1 MDYICIR
8 VRTYACVEVLTVTAA
23 QEIRGKSSTGQEM
36 SETVGASFIK
46 DFFGRY
52 KAKSQRQFK

>member
-23 QEIRGKSSTGQEM
+23 QEIRGKVFNWTGNE
-36 SETVGASFIK
+36 
-46 DFFGRY
+46 
-52 KAKSQRQFK
+52 